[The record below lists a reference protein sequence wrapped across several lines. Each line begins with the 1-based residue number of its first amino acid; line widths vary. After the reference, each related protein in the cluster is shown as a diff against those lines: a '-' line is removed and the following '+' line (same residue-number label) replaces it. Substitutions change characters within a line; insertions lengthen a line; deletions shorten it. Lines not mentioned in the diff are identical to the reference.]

1 MVAPKCAAAKSKSIL
16 RALQACTRA
25 KIDALWRYLMPLLT
39 VNDLR
44 TYFHTRSGV
53 YRAVDGVSFH
63 LDKGEI
69 LGIVGESGSGKSVT
83 CYSLMGLVPQPP
95 GRIESGTAMFD
106 GIDLLHCSP
115 KQARSIRGRRIS
127 MIFQD
132 PMTSLNPYTR
142 VSDQIIEPL
151 LIHEKISRKDALA
164 RALAMLEAVGITDAA
179 KRMHSYPHEFS
190 GGMRQRV
197 MIAMALITR
206 PDILIADEPT
216 TALDVTVQAQILTLI
231 KKLQRE
237 FGMAVIFVTHDLG
250 VVSGLCDRV
259 QVMYAGR
266 IMETADTRTLFRDPR
281 HPYTKALQRCVPA
294 LQEKGRPL
302 FTIPGLPPDLSKP
315 ISEKDLLARFDFA
328 PETASLPNAS
338 YARPPVD
345 QNDTILEVNEV
356 STHFSGRAAGLFGKP
371 AAGVRAVDGVT
382 LNIKR
387 GEVIGLVGES
397 GSGKSTLGR
406 TIMQLIPPTSG
417 TVVLEGK
424 NLTQGSAS
432 ELAAVRRDLQM
443 VFQDPFASLNPRMTI
458 FATLAEPLL
467 AHRVCKPSEA
477 TTRVV
482 ELMRQV
488 GLPARDMQKYPHE
501 FSGGQRQRIAI
512 ARALALNP
520 KVIVADEPV
529 SALDVSIQ
537 AQILNLLADL
547 VRRLNL
553 TLIFISH
560 DLSVVKHISD
570 RIAVMYRGKIV
581 EMGPAVEVMESPQHD
596 YTRTLLSAIP
606 RIEK

>member
-1 MVAPKCAAAKSKSIL
+1 
-16 RALQACTRA
+16 
-25 KIDALWRYLMPLLT
+25 MPLLE
-39 VNDLR
+39 VQNLR
-44 TYFHTRSGV
+44 TYFHTRRGV

-63 LDKGEI
+63 LERGEV

-95 GRIESGTAMFD
+95 GRIESGTAMFA
-106 GIDLLHCSP
+106 GVDLLHCSP
-115 KQARSIRGRRIS
+115 KEARAIRGKRIS

-132 PMTSLNPYTR
+132 PMTSLNPYMR
-142 VSDQIIEPL
+142 VSEQIIEPL
-151 LIHEKISRKDALA
+151 LIHEKISRKDALD

-197 MIAMALITR
+197 MIAMALITK

-216 TALDVTVQAQILTLI
+216 TALDVTVQAQILALI
-231 KKLQRE
+231 KKLRHE

-266 IMETADTRTLFRDPR
+266 IMETADTRTLFRNPQ

-294 LQEKGRPL
+294 LQEKGRRL

-315 ISEKDLLARFDFA
+315 IDEAALLARFTFA
-328 PETASLPNAS
+328 EAAPDEA
-338 YARPPVD
+338 PPPPAAPGPA
-345 QNDTILEVNEV
+345 ILEARDVE
-356 STHFSGRAAGLFGKP
+356 THFHTRSGI
-371 AAGVRAVDGVT
+371 VRAVDGISFEVR
-382 LNIKR
+382 R
-387 GEVIGLVGES
+387 GEVVGLVGES

-406 TIMQLIPPTSG
+406 TLMQLIPPTSG
-417 TVVLEGK
+417 AVILEGQ
-424 NLTQGSAS
+424 NLTAGSAADI
-432 ELAAVRRDLQM
+432 AAVRRDLQM

-458 FATLAEPLL
+458 FATLAEPLQV
-467 AHRVCKPSEA
+467 HRVCPPEA
-477 TTRVV
+477 IPARVA

-488 GLPARDMQKYPHE
+488 GLPVRDMQKYPHE

-520 KVIVADEPV
+520 KIIIADEPV

-560 DLSVVKHISD
+560 DLSVVKHLSD

-581 EMGPAVEVMESPQHD
+581 EMGPALDVMERPRHD

>member
-1 MVAPKCAAAKSKSIL
+1 
-16 RALQACTRA
+16 
-25 KIDALWRYLMPLLT
+25 MPLLT
-39 VNDLR
+39 VKDLR
-44 TYFHTRSGV
+44 TYFHTRTGV

-63 LDKGEI
+63 LERGET

-106 GIDLLHCSP
+106 GVDLLSAP
-115 KQARSIRGRRIS
+115 AAQLRSIRGRRIS

-142 VSDQIIEPL
+142 VSEQIIEPL
-151 LIHEKISRKDALA
+151 LIHEKISRKDAMA
-164 RALAMLEAVGITDAA
+164 RALTMLEAVGITDAA

-197 MIAMALITR
+197 MIAMALITK

-216 TALDVTVQAQILTLI
+216 TALDVTVQAQILLLI

-266 IMETADTRTLFRDPR
+266 IMETADTRTLFRAPQ

-294 LQEKGRPL
+294 LQEKGHAL

-315 ISEKDLLARFDFA
+315 IDEIELMARFDLPPDVTERKATARA
-328 PETASLPNAS
+328 PINPDDN
-338 YARPPVD
+338 
-345 QNDTILEVNEV
+345 ILEIKALE
-356 STHFSGRAAGLFGKP
+356 THFTTRSGV
-371 AAGVRAVDGVT
+371 VRAVDGVSFA
-382 LNIKR
+382 IKR

-406 TIMQLIPPTSG
+406 TLMQLIPPTAG
-417 TVVLEGK
+417 AVILEGI
-424 NLTQGSAS
+424 NLTTGT
-432 ELAAVRRDLQM
+432 AAEFATKRRDLQM
-443 VFQDPFASLNPRMTI
+443 VFQDPFASLNPRMTV
-458 FATLAEPLL
+458 FATLSEPLL
-467 AHRVCKPSEA
+467 VHRICPPAEVKA
-477 TTRVV
+477 RVI
-482 ELMRQV
+482 ELMTQV
-488 GLPARDMQKYPHE
+488 GLPSRDLQKYPHE

-520 KVIVADEPV
+520 RIIIADEPV

-547 VRRLNL
+547 VHRLNL

-560 DLSVVKHISD
+560 DLSMVKHISD

-581 EMGPAVEVMESPQHD
+581 EMGPTLEVMEHPQHD

-606 RIEK
+606 HIEK